1 MLAYYCSNLTK
12 QYQTDIYNIES
23 IFPADIYE
31 QTQLETIYQVV
42 VSTSNLSEEI
52 AGYPELIALDRTG
65 PIDTVREK
73 TTDEKKQDH
82 FDTKIQLVRE
92 ERNIR
97 LNLSDKYMLE
107 DYYPIKSTKELIIA
121 YRQQLRDLP
130 ASLDLNTIDT
140 FTWPVNPEA

>member
-73 TTDEKKQDH
+73 TADEKKQDH

-92 ERNIR
+92 ERDIR

-107 DYYPIKSTKELIIA
+107 DYPIKSTKELIIT